1 MATAEELL
9 AQTGATD
16 QILSINPNTRAIT
29 IPATVVN
36 LGVASDDDVKRI
48 YFRMPKQY
56 GEFDMSKFDIRVNYM
71 NANKKGGIYVVNDTS
86 INDTEGTLTFSWLL
100 DRHVFERAG
109 DVIFNVCMKILN
121 SEGVVI
127 QEFNTTTAMLPV
139 KAGLETE
146 EAVVEDNPS
155 AFDCVLARL
164 YAVEAAAGLGQDGHY
179 NIVRV
184 TENEEGI
191 VFTLVDQDGEHEAV
205 VKHGYVPVKGVDYW
219 TPEDQQAM
227 FDYINTW
234 CPQAKPVTLP
244 ASGWV
249 DNTQTVEVPGVI
261 KTSIVLVSHD
271 PSDPNHESYIDNEV
285 ECVSKGYGTLTFQC
299 EYPPDVDVI
308 ANVAVFY
315 SADVASGGGSGGA
328 GGIASVTD
336 DGAGNVYLS

>member
-9 AQTGATD
+9 AQTGASD
-16 QILSINPNTRAIT
+16 QILTIDLNTRVIS
-29 IPATVVN
+29 IPAIVSN

-71 NANKKGGIYVVNDTS
+71 NADKKGGIYVVNDTS
-86 INDTEGTLTFSWLL
+86 VDNTEGTLTFSWLL
-100 DRHVFERAG
+100 DRHVIEKAG
-109 DVIFNVCMKILN
+109 DVIFNVCMKILDG
-121 SEGVVI
+121 EGVVI
-127 QEFNTTTAMLPV
+127 KEFNTTTATLPV

-146 EAVVEDNPS
+146 EAVVENNPT

-164 YAVEAAAGLGQDGHY
+164 YAVEAATGLGQDGHY

-184 TENEEGI
+184 TENEDGV

-219 TPEDQQAM
+219 TAEDQQVM

-234 CPQAKPVTLP
+234 CPQAKSVTLP

-249 DNTQTVEVPGVI
+249 DNSQTVEVPGVI
-261 KTSIVLVSHD
+261 ETSIVLVSYD
-271 PSDPNHESYIDNEV
+271 PSDPNYESYIDNEV
-285 ECVSKGYGTLTFQC
+285 KCISQGYGTLTFQC
-299 EYPPDVDVI
+299 EYQPDVDVK
-308 ANVAVFY
+308 ANVAVHY
-315 SADVASGGGSGGA
+315 SADVASGGGSGGG